1 MSLFNRIQMTAR
13 AQGKNISQIEKA
25 CGFGNAT
32 IRKWEKQSPSVDKV
46 LKVANYLKVSFSYL
60 CTGQESNKEITLT
73 DAERKILEQIQG
85 LSEDD
90 KLLFAGMIAF
100 TRTYRRNN
108 SNLISFPIKPSES
121 RKLRPMRVF
130 DMPSSAGTGLY
141 LDSDDY
147 TTMDFDSDI
156 IPHGA
161 DFGVRIRGDSMIPFV
176 NDDDIVFVKSQPEME
191 DGEIGI
197 VVLNGS
203 ALCKKYCVRDGE
215 VLLVSLNPKYDPIE
229 IKEYDDLHF
238 VGKVVGRVTPEENTK
253 A

>member
-1 MSLFNRIQMTAR
+1 
-13 AQGKNISQIEKA
+13 
-25 CGFGNAT
+25 
-32 IRKWEKQSPSVDKV
+32 
-46 LKVANYLKVSFSYL
+46 
-60 CTGQESNKEITLT
+60 
-73 DAERKILEQIQG
+73 
-85 LSEDD
+85 
-90 KLLFAGMIAF
+90 
-100 TRTYRRNN
+100 
-108 SNLISFPIKPSES
+108 
-121 RKLRPMRVF
+121 MRVF

-176 NDDDIVFVKSQPEME
+176 NDDDIVFVKSQPELE

-203 ALCKKYCVRDGE
+203 ALCKKYCARDGK
-215 VLLVSLNPKYDPIE
+215 VLFVSLNPKYDPIE
-229 IKEYDDLHF
+229 LKEYDDLHY

-253 A
+253 V